1 MIYLSA
7 GGEAG
12 RHIQALI
19 APLLIHDLPVTL
31 WIPGEPSFLS
41 PWARDVS
48 DMADRIV
55 VDGSRWNGSGLTRLS
70 EMGVVAEGR
79 LAISDFALIR
89 QSRWREAI
97 AATFDLPEFTP
108 FLRSIRRIAVT
119 YATHD
124 ELGDPEGTNVVKP
137 VYHVAWIGGRLGMHV
152 ASPLTPVRRPAK
164 PTDGVARAGRG
175 AAASSRKGTAA
186 VPGGFD
192 AMLRHGTADVAVVLR
207 PRLSPVPQGTTLRV
221 EILAERRGNELRADV
236 TAEADTV
243 LCRVWLNGVDV
254 LERRFNSPRR
264 VDVDLLAEA
273 IETSGDSR
281 IERETI
287 RTASLVVTPTATGGE
302 PL

>member
-1 MIYLSA
+1 RPEIGMRAAATVSELTGRHPSRTLLISSTDPDGPSWLDAQIQAFCVVPRDDAAETCAEMIYLSA

-70 EMGVVAEGR
+70 EMGVVATGR

-124 ELGDPEGTNVVKP
+124 ETGDPDVTNVVKP

-152 ASPLTPVRRPAK
+152 ESPLTPVRRGAK
-164 PTDGVARAGRG
+164 AASDVMGRAGRP
-175 AAASSRKGTAA
+175 AAASARTGTAS
-186 VPGGFD
+186 VPG
-192 AMLRHGTADVAVVLR
+192 
-207 PRLSPVPQGTTLRV
+207 
-221 EILAERRGNELRADV
+221 
-236 TAEADTV
+236 
-243 LCRVWLNGVDV
+243 
-254 LERRFNSPRR
+254 
-264 VDVDLLAEA
+264 
-273 IETSGDSR
+273 
-281 IERETI
+281 
-287 RTASLVVTPTATGGE
+287 
-302 PL
+302 

>member
-1 MIYLSA
+1 
-7 GGEAG
+7 
-12 RHIQALI
+12 
-19 APLLIHDLPVTL
+19 
-31 WIPGEPSFLS
+31 
-41 PWARDVS
+41 
-48 DMADRIV
+48 
-55 VDGSRWNGSGLTRLS
+55 
-70 EMGVVAEGR
+70 MGVVATGR

-124 ELGDPEGTNVVKP
+124 ETGDPDVTNVVKP
-137 VYHVAWIGGRLGMHV
+137 VYHVAWIGGRLGMRV
-152 ASPLTPVRRPAK
+152 ESPLAPVRRGGVRGVSDGRTRA
-164 PTDGVARAGRG
+164 GVAAAGP
-175 AAASSRKGTAA
+175 ARKGTGA

-192 AMLRHGTADVAVVLR
+192 ATLRHGTADVSVVLR

-221 EILAERRGNELRADV
+221 EILAQRRGAELRADV

-243 LCRVWLNGVDV
+243 MCRVWLNGVDV

-264 VDVDLLAEA
+264 VDVDLLADA

-287 RTASLVVTPTATGGE
+287 RTAGHIVTAIPAGGE